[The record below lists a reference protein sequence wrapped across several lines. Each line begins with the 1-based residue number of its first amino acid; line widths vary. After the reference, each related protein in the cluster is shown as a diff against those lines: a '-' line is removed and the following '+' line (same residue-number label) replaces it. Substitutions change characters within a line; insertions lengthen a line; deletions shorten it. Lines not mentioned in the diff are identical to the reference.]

1 MKIALLHHTG
11 GGNLG
16 DEATQEAVIQ
26 GIKSRWPRASFIG
39 LTMNPDDTRVRHGIS
54 SYPLRCETWT
64 MGYRPDAIPATPRDG
79 AKRRLGKHPLAFTLL
94 RIIYTLAIRVPRT
107 IWQELILLIRS
118 YRIVRSLDLLIVNG
132 GGQLTEWGGPW
143 EFTYTVFKWVS
154 LARLLKVRCYF
165 LNIGAGPLTRP
176 LAKFFA
182 RRALFSAD
190 YVSFRDEES
199 FRLARQIGYTGPAQV
214 YPDSVYGLNVASR
227 GYAGQRSGRQPIV
240 AVSPMPYCDPRVF
253 AEKNQSVYD
262 AYIRTLGRFTAHLL
276 RHGCAVA
283 LLSGDIGVDP
293 MAVED
298 LQRALKN
305 EGISAASHPLSAER
319 VDSTQDLLAK
329 LSAVDFVVTS
339 RFHGV
344 VFAHLLNKP
353 VVALSHHP
361 KVAAL
366 MDDIGLADYCVRDLR
381 SFDVEQLTHM
391 FQALVDDQD
400 QIRGRM
406 AEQLSAFRGRLA
418 GEFDELFPMDAL

>member
-16 DEATQEAVIQ
+16 DEGTQEAVIQ

-39 LTMNPDDTRVRHGIS
+39 LTMNPDDTRARHGIP
-54 SYPLRCETWT
+54 SYPLRRETWT
-64 MGYRPDAIPATPRDG
+64 MGYRPDAAPVTPRED

-94 RIIYTLAIRVPRT
+94 RIIYALTIRVPRT
-107 IWQELILLIRS
+107 IYQELIFLIRS

-143 EFTYTVFKWVS
+143 DFTYTVFKWVS
-154 LARLLKVRCYF
+154 LARLLRVRCYF
-165 LNIGAGPLTRP
+165 LNVGAGPLTRP

-182 RRALFSAD
+182 RRALFSAE

-199 FRLARQIGYTGPAQV
+199 CTLARQIGYTGPAHV
-214 YPDSVYGLNVASR
+214 YPDSVYSLNVASHGGNGPR
-227 GYAGQRSGRQPIV
+227 PGGHPIV

-253 AEKNQSVYD
+253 AEKNQRVYD

-293 MAVED
+293 MAIED

-305 EGISAASHPLSAER
+305 EGISAPSHSLTAER
-319 VDSTQDLLAK
+319 VGSTQDLLAR
-329 LSAVDFVVTS
+329 LSAVDFVITS

-366 MDDIGLADYCVRDLR
+366 MNDLGLAKYCVRDLQ
-381 SFDVEQLTHM
+381 SFDVEQLTQT
-391 FQALVDDQD
+391 FQTLMDDQD
-400 QIRGRM
+400 QIKGRM
-406 AEQLSAFRGRLA
+406 ADRLCAYHGRLA
-418 GEFDELFPMDAL
+418 GQFDELFPVNTL

>member
-26 GIKSRWPRASFIG
+26 AIKSRWPLASFIG
-39 LTMNPDDTRVRHGIS
+39 LTMNPEDTQARHGIRS
-54 SYPLRCETWT
+54 SPLRRETWT
-64 MGYRPDAIPATPRDG
+64 MGYRPDAAPATPWED
-79 AKRRLGKHPLAFTLL
+79 AKRRLRKYPLAFTLL
-94 RIIYTLAIRVPRT
+94 RIIYTLVIRIPRT
-107 IWQELILLIRS
+107 IWQELTFLIRS

-143 EFTYTVFKWVS
+143 EFTFTIFKWMS

-165 LNIGAGPLTRP
+165 LNVGLGPLTHP

-182 RRALFSAD
+182 RRALDCAA

-199 FRLARQIGYTGPAQV
+199 CMLGRQIGYTGPSQV
-214 YPDSVYGLNVASR
+214 YPDSVYSLNVPSHDGPGPR
-227 GYAGQRSGRQPIV
+227 PGRQPIV

-262 AYIRTLGRFTAHLL
+262 AYIRTLGRFTAHLI
-276 RHGCAVA
+276 RQGCAVA

-305 EGISAASHPLSAER
+305 EGISAVTHSLTAER
-319 VDSTQDLLAK
+319 VGSTQDLLAR
-329 LSAVDFVVTS
+329 LSAVDYVITS

-366 MDDIGLADYCVRDLR
+366 MDDLGLAKYCVRDLH
-381 SFDVEQLTHM
+381 SFDNEQLAHT
-391 FQALVDDQD
+391 FQSLVDAQYW
-400 QIRGRM
+400 ISSRM
-406 AEQLSAFRGRLA
+406 AERLVAYRGRLA
-418 GEFDELFPMDAL
+418 DVRPTVPGNTL